1 MKSSKW
7 KCLVVVAMGLFGVGQ
22 AAWAASNSPESLDEA
37 RLGAVALIGTGQ
49 RLEAANLLLKSLRE
63 IPPDRPDLALGAVGV
78 VQALLFDTEYLM
90 QAGERKVFFT
100 QSLDETG
107 HPMDLLLATLM
118 RYSDDA
124 GITVD
129 EAERCVQDL
138 YRLTRSDN
146 QVVRLGALF
155 TMSSPYFLYDTGWAQ
170 TARDRIVKEFP
181 DTELALEA
189 QRLPLYRAEQFGPD
203 GPDGLDL
210 LFNAANQ
217 KDELRA
223 HSQRLREDAIG
234 AAVYSNLEARGGAR
248 DDVALADTL
257 AVAVAS
263 APGWMEQYAALSI
276 LADLDT
282 DRAGARVREA
292 ATAVIARNTD
302 PRVTFRARTLRLL
315 LARKNGDAA
324 TLLEDTGALLDLG
337 DLPLVPERNN
347 YEELMHHVRQSA
359 ARLVDLGK
367 GEEAQALLRRLA
379 DRAPGS
385 ALAGEVEETINSIG
399 LPGAGDAG
407 VAAN

>member
-1 MKSSKW
+1 MRISNW
-7 KCLVVVAMGLFGVGQ
+7 KCFAVVALGLLGAGQ

-37 RLGAVALIGTGQ
+37 RLDAVALIGTGQ
-49 RLEAANLLLKSLRE
+49 RLEAANLLLRSLRE
-63 IPPDRPDLALGAVGV
+63 IPPERPDLALGAVGV

-90 QAGERKVFFT
+90 QPGERKVFFT

-138 YRLTRSDN
+138 YRLTRSEN
-146 QVVRLGALF
+146 RVVRLGALF

-181 DTELALEA
+181 GTELALEA

-203 GPDGLDL
+203 GLDL
-210 LFNAANQ
+210 IFNAANQ

-248 DDVALADTL
+248 DDVALANRAGLDGAIRRL
-257 AVAVAS
+257 EHPRRSGPGHGGRAS
-263 APGWMEQYAALSI
+263 AGGGFVGHRPQHGF
-276 LADLDT
+276 
-282 DRAGARVREA
+282 
-292 ATAVIARNTD
+292 
-302 PRVTFRARTLRLL
+302 PR
-315 LARKNGDAA
+315 
-324 TLLEDTGALLDLG
+324 
-337 DLPLVPERNN
+337 
-347 YEELMHHVRQSA
+347 
-359 ARLVDLGK
+359 
-367 GEEAQALLRRLA
+367 
-379 DRAPGS
+379 
-385 ALAGEVEETINSIG
+385 G
-399 LPGAGDAG
+399 LPRADPAPP
-407 VAAN
+407 ARPKKR

>member
-1 MKSSKW
+1 M
-7 KCLVVVAMGLFGVGQ
+7 GVGQ
-22 AAWAASNSPESLDEA
+22 AAWAASDSPEALDGA
-37 RLGAVALIGTGQ
+37 RRGAVALIGSGQ
-49 RLEAANLLLKSLRE
+49 RLEAADLLLKSLRE
-63 IPPDRPDLALGAVGV
+63 IPPDRTDLALSAVGAA
-78 VQALLFDTEYLM
+78 QALLFDTEYLM
-90 QAGERKVFFT
+90 QAGERKAFFT

-189 QRLPLYRAEQFGPD
+189 QRLPLYRAEQL
-203 GPDGLDL
+203 GPDGLDVI
-210 LFNAANQ
+210 FNAANQ

-223 HSQRLREDAIG
+223 HSKRLREDAIG
-234 AAVYSNLEARGGAR
+234 AAVYGNLEARGGRR
-248 DDVALADTL
+248 DDAALAETL
-257 AVAVAS
+257 AAAAD

-276 LADLDT
+276 LADLDADT
-282 DRAGARVREA
+282 AGARMREA
-292 ATAVIARNTD
+292 ASAAIARNTD
-302 PRVTFRARTLRLL
+302 PRVAFRARTLRLL
-315 LARKNGDAA
+315 LARKSGDAG
-324 TLLEDTGALLDLG
+324 TLLEDAGALLDFV

-347 YEELMHHVRQSA
+347 YEELMKHVRKSA
-359 ARLVDLGK
+359 ERLVELGK
-367 GEEAQALLRRLA
+367 AEEAQALLRRLA
-379 DRAPGS
+379 ERFPGS
-385 ALAGEVEETINSIG
+385 ALAGEVEETIGSIAE
-399 LPGAGDAG
+399 LNAGA
-407 VAAN
+407 AAN

>member
-1 MKSSKW
+1 MKSANW
-7 KCLVVVAMGLFGVGQ
+7 KCLVVVVLGLLGVGQ

-37 RLGAVALIGTGQ
+37 RLDAVALIGTGQ

-90 QAGERKVFFT
+90 QPGERKVFFT

-203 GPDGLDL
+203 GLDL

-234 AAVYSNLEARGGAR
+234 AAVYGNLEARGGAR

-257 AVAVAS
+257 AAAAAS

-276 LADLDT
+276 LADLDPDT
-282 DRAGARVREA
+282 AGARVRDA
-292 ATAVIARNTD
+292 ATAAIARNAD

-315 LARKNGDAA
+315 LARKSGDAA

-337 DLPLVPERNN
+337 DMPLVPERNN

-359 ARLVDLGK
+359 ARLAELGK

-399 LPGAGDAG
+399 EPGAGDAG

>member
-1 MKSSKW
+1 MRISNW
-7 KCLVVVAMGLFGVGQ
+7 KCFAVVALGLLGAGQ

-37 RLGAVALIGTGQ
+37 RLDAVALIGTGQ
-49 RLEAANLLLKSLRE
+49 RLEAANLLLRSLRE
-63 IPPDRPDLALGAVGV
+63 IPPERPDLALGAVGV

-90 QAGERKVFFT
+90 QPGERKVFFT

-138 YRLTRSDN
+138 YRLTRSEN
-146 QVVRLGALF
+146 RVVRLGALF

-181 DTELALEA
+181 GTELALEA

-203 GPDGLDL
+203 GLDL
-210 LFNAANQ
+210 IFNAANQ

-248 DDVALADTL
+248 DDVALANTL
-257 AVAVAS
+257 AAAAAS

-276 LADLDT
+276 LADLDPDT
-282 DRAGARVREA
+282 AGARVREA
-292 ATAVIARNTD
+292 ASSAIARNTD
-302 PRVTFRARTLRLL
+302 SRVAFRARTLRLL
-315 LARKNGDAA
+315 LARKSGDAA

-359 ARLVDLGK
+359 ARLAELGK

-385 ALAGEVEETINSIG
+385 ALAGEVEETINSIAE
-399 LPGAGDAG
+399 PGAGDAG

>member
-1 MKSSKW
+1 MKHFR
-7 KCLVVVAMGLFGVGQ
+7 LRYVLAAFVGLAGAGQ
-22 AAWAASNSPESLDEA
+22 MAWAASDSPESLDGARREA
-37 RLGAVALIGTGQ
+37 MALIGSGH
-49 RLEAANLLLKSLRE
+49 RLEAADLLLRSLRE
-63 IPPDRPDLALGAVGV
+63 IPPDRPDLSMSAVGV

-90 QAGERKVFFT
+90 QSGERKAFFT
-100 QSLDETG
+100 QSLDETS

-138 YRLTRSDN
+138 YKLTRGDN

-181 DTELALEA
+181 DSELALEA
-189 QRLPLYRAEQFGPD
+189 QRLPLYRAEQL

-210 LFNAANQ
+210 IFNAADQ

-223 HSQRLREDAIG
+223 HSERLREDAIG
-234 AAVYSNLEARGGAR
+234 AVVYGNLEARSGRR
-248 DDVALADTL
+248 DDAALAETL
-257 AVAVAS
+257 AVAAAN

-282 DRAGARVREA
+282 DVAGARVRA
-292 ATAVIARNTD
+292 AASATIARNTD
-302 PRVTFRARTLRLL
+302 PRVAFRARTLRLI
-315 LARKNGDAA
+315 LARKSGDTVA
-324 TLLEDTGALLDLG
+324 LLEDTGALLDLG

-347 YEELMHHVRQSA
+347 YEELMHHTRQSA
-359 ARLVDLGK
+359 ERLAELGK
-367 GEEAQALLRRLA
+367 AEDARALLRRLA
-379 DRAPGS
+379 DRFPGS
-385 ALAGEVEETINSIG
+385 ALAGTVDEQIGSIAENSAS
-399 LPGAGDAG
+399 GAEQ
-407 VAAN
+407 AAN

>member
-1 MKSSKW
+1 
-7 KCLVVVAMGLFGVGQ
+7 VVVVLGLLGVGQ

-37 RLGAVALIGTGQ
+37 RLDAVALIGTGQ

-90 QAGERKVFFT
+90 QPGERKVFFT

-203 GPDGLDL
+203 GLDL
-210 LFNAANQ
+210 LFNAGNQ

-234 AAVYSNLEARGGAR
+234 AAVYGNLEARGGAR

-257 AVAVAS
+257 AAAAAS

-282 DRAGARVREA
+282 NRAGARVRDA
-292 ATAVIARNTD
+292 ATAAIARNAD

-315 LARKNGDAA
+315 LARKSGDAA

-337 DLPLVPERNN
+337 DMPLVPERNN

-359 ARLVDLGK
+359 ARLAELGK

-385 ALAGEVEETINSIG
+385 ALAGEVEETINSIAE
-399 LPGAGDAG
+399 PGAGDAG

>member
-1 MKSSKW
+1 
-7 KCLVVVAMGLFGVGQ
+7 
-22 AAWAASNSPESLDEA
+22 
-37 RLGAVALIGTGQ
+37 
-49 RLEAANLLLKSLRE
+49 
-63 IPPDRPDLALGAVGV
+63 
-78 VQALLFDTEYLM
+78 
-90 QAGERKVFFT
+90 
-100 QSLDETG
+100 
-107 HPMDLLLATLM
+107 MDLLLATLM

-138 YRLTRSDN
+138 YRLTRSEN
-146 QVVRLGALF
+146 RVVRLGALF

-181 DTELALEA
+181 GTELALEA

-203 GPDGLDL
+203 GLDL
-210 LFNAANQ
+210 IFNAANQ

-248 DDVALADTL
+248 DDVALANTL
-257 AVAVAS
+257 AAAAAS

-276 LADLDT
+276 LADLDPDT
-282 DRAGARVREA
+282 AGARVREA
-292 ATAVIARNTD
+292 ASSAIARNTD
-302 PRVTFRARTLRLL
+302 SRVAFRARTLRLL
-315 LARKNGDAA
+315 LARKSGDAA

-359 ARLVDLGK
+359 ARLAELGK

-385 ALAGEVEETINSIG
+385 ALAGEVEETINSIAE
-399 LPGAGDAG
+399 PGAGDAG